1 MDFYSAIS
9 SYYNYIFP
17 LNPDQRDF
25 IRSFLPAGSRI
36 LEGGTATGNL
46 ARALARDGFQVV
58 GVDLNTSLLEKARA
72 EENPPD
78 LKFFQMDMLDIE
90 QKFAPGFFDG
100 IVGVGNTLVH
110 LSGREQIRT
119 FLTGAARSLKPG
131 GNLFLQTVNYDR
143 VLKQNIHN
151 LPTIENEKIQFVR
164 IYRYLPGQKRI
175 IFQSRLHIKATE
187 EVLQQEVQLF
197 PLQKHELEADL
208 KQAGFNHLEFF
219 GDFQKTPYSQESMAL
234 VVRAS
239 IS

>member
-25 IRSFLPAGSRI
+25 IRSSLPAGSRI
-36 LEGGTATGNL
+36 LEVGTATGNL

-58 GVDLNTSLLEKARA
+58 GLDLNASLLEKARG
-72 EENPPD
+72 EENPLNLD
-78 LKFFQMDMLDIE
+78 FDQMDMLDIE
-90 QKFAPGFFDG
+90 KKFAPGFFDG
-100 IVGVGNTLVH
+100 IAAVGNTLVH
-110 LSGREQIRT
+110 LPGREQIGS
-119 FLTGAARSLKPG
+119 FLAGASRILNSRG
-131 GNLFLQTVNYDR
+131 ILFLQTVNYDR
-143 VLKQNIHN
+143 VLKQNIQN
-151 LPTIENEKIQFVR
+151 LPTIENEKIKFVR
-164 IYRYLPGQKRI
+164 IYRQVPGQKRI
-175 IFQSRLHIKATE
+175 IFKSRLRIKRTE
-187 EVLQQEVQLF
+187 QVLQQEVRLF
-197 PLQKHELEADL
+197 PLQKNELEADL